1 MHLMFLNKLDIK
13 MILALLCV
21 VLSCILC
28 FFLWR
33 NSSLKEDLF
42 LKDLELQQA
51 NLNLQELSLALEK
64 QNQALKELRVQK
76 TKVDNKALRE
86 IVLKDSSCEAQ
97 LRGYKQIFKELGK

>member
-13 MILALLCV
+13 IILALLCV

-51 NLNLQELSLALEK
+51 KLNLKELSLALEK

-76 TKVDNKALRE
+76 TKIDNKALRE
-86 IVLKDSSCEAQ
+86 IVLKDSSCEAE